1 MRSSV
6 SHCNPLVEIL
16 HLNLLGAR
24 LLGRGCFLSLLVPLI
39 LAVSPATVQ
48 GQGSAEDFD
57 IRGPR
62 DQTLPSLGGVMPPS
76 RQHAID
82 TLDQVSEGE
91 LVLSWSRLTGAPS
104 RIFRRGHAL
113 TPASSATPRAIA
125 ASFLDSHLS
134 LLNLSDQDI
143 RELRFSRDFRTRANG
158 VSHLTMQQQVN
169 GIDVWGGSIKINIDA
184 EGRIL
189 TVSGELMPDIHAS
202 INTGTPTITDHRAV
216 LLAAA
221 SAGVDR
227 TENSSSLGLVY
238 FPLAPGESRLG
249 KRVTFEDRGTSK
261 IYDAIV
267 DADDGT
273 VLWWKTLTSND
284 HFPAHG
290 DVYTSDSPIPQTPMG
305 TGAGTVARIDMP
317 FNGTGFFP
325 HDDPHFDWWDGGART
340 TTTSNNVDAYADRDG
355 DDAPDPGSRPVAAV
369 GEDFFFPIDL
379 SLDPLANQPAA
390 VTNLFFWN
398 NRIHDWLYRLGF
410 DEAAGNFQ
418 TNNYGLGGLGGDPV
432 MAEAQ
437 DNRDGAEPSLCNANF
452 GTPADGSSPRMQ
464 MFQCNSAV
472 PERDGDF
479 DNVVIAHEYGHG
491 VHSRLLA
498 TSGNQRGNEGW
509 CDYIGLSIV
518 AELGD
523 PYGGG
528 YGIADYLFNGNGS
541 GIRSFPYSTDSSIYR
556 RTYADIN
563 DASTSCQIRTCSD
576 DPTEICTKDED
587 CSGNPPATC
596 VAVGGC
602 RFHEDCRPPN
612 TTIDQSPCRSQVHRT
627 GELWAN
633 ALWISRFN
641 LIGKYGFASGAE
653 TMNRLVI
660 DGMKLSPNDPTF
672 LDGRD
677 AILTADLV
685 NNGGVNQCLIWDGFA
700 RMGMGF
706 SALTT
711 GVLDLNPVEGFDV
724 PTPCAPVSQ
733 VSTDTTFGNVCA
745 GDTATRTL
753 TVLNTGGGDLIVTSV
768 ARTSGSDAITVDP
781 LPGTPVFLGGGAQA
795 DFLVRCDPD
804 GPGDVSATITVAS
817 NDTAMPQRDII
828 FTCTGGAP
836 DLQVAIA
843 DMGGFGEVCTGSY
856 ADLDLTLF
864 NQGTCDL
871 TIDDI
876 SVDNPRFV
884 LPASVSFPLILG
896 PDADF
901 TLPIRF
907 EPDSCGST
915 GIAGVLEI
923 ESDDTDTATALL
935 GVPQA
940 APSRIFS
947 DDLESGDT
955 SAWGA
960 LPGIDAGDP
969 VFVGLSGSAPC
980 PDINSALANTGS
992 FGAVCS
998 SDHADLDLTLFNQ
1011 GRCDLTI
1018 SDIALLPDAG
1028 SFQLPGTLT
1037 FPLVLSHDAD
1047 FTVPIRFAPD
1057 ACFDLPESRSVQITS
1072 DDPDEAILD
1081 IDISGTSPCGNL
1093 VIDQG
1098 GLGDL
1103 FSFPATVVDTTG
1115 SLGCFSDRDVI
1126 LRNSGGCPLTIDDIS
1141 AAGADFMVT
1150 QPSVFPVLLP
1160 PGEETLAVTVRFTPQ
1175 TDADPFAP
1183 SEVTGTLTVVSDDP
1197 DGAAETGLCGESVAQ
1212 SGVRILVT
1220 DVTTGTPVPVGE
1232 VDSITIKS
1240 FGVSTPGPI
1249 NLRFTDQP
1257 MSSASVCG
1265 SDILYHVEQENL
1277 PETSTTGSN
1286 PNGSYDSKAK
1296 EGNLQTTDSFGLGQC
1311 EFRDFQLQ
1319 LQSN

>member
-1 MRSSV
+1 MCSGTSHGRPLVTTSHLNSLGVRRCGRSCFFGLLVLLILSASSV
-6 SHCNPLVEIL
+6 
-16 HLNLLGAR
+16 
-24 LLGRGCFLSLLVPLI
+24 
-39 LAVSPATVQ
+39 TVQ
-48 GQGSAEDFD
+48 GQGVAEDFD

-62 DQTLPSLGGVMPPS
+62 DQTVSSLGDAMPQA
-76 RQHAID
+76 RQQALEALGEL
-82 TLDQVSEGE
+82 TEGE

-104 RIFRRGHAL
+104 RMMRRGHAL
-113 TPASSATPRAIA
+113 TPPSSATPRTIA
-125 ASFLDSHLS
+125 KSFLDRYHD
-134 LLNLSDQDI
+134 LLNLSARDI
-143 RELRFSRDFRTRANG
+143 LEMRFSRDFRTQANG
-158 VSHLTMQQQVN
+158 VNHLTLQQQAN
-169 GIDVWGGSIKINIDA
+169 GIDVWGGGIKINIDA

-189 TVSGELMPDIHAS
+189 TVSGEPMPNIHAS
-202 INTGTPTITDHRAV
+202 VNTTTPTIMDEGAV
-216 LLAAA
+216 AVAAA
-221 SAGVDR
+221 SVGVD
-227 TENSSSLGLVY
+227 TLDSWSSLGLVY
-238 FPLAPGESRLG
+238 FPLAPGNARLG
-249 KRVTFEDRGTSK
+249 RRVTFEDRNTSK
-261 IYDAIV
+261 IYEAIV
-267 DADDGT
+267 DAADGT
-273 VLWWKTLTSND
+273 VLWRKNLTSND

-305 TGAGTVARIDMP
+305 TGGTTVARVDVP
-317 FNGTGFFP
+317 FNGAGLFP
-325 HDDPHFDWWDGGART
+325 HDDPHFDWWDGGSRT

-355 DDAPDPGSRPVAAV
+355 DNVPDPGSRPVAAV

-379 SLDPLANQPAA
+379 SMDPLVNQPAA
-390 VTNLFFWN
+390 VTNLFYWN

-418 TNNYGLGGLGGDPV
+418 SNNFGLGGLGGDPV

-437 DNRDGAEPSLCNANF
+437 DNRDGAEPSFCNANF

-464 MFQCNSAV
+464 MFQCNRAV

-509 CDYIGLSIV
+509 CDYIGLSV
-518 AELGD
+518 FAEAGD

-528 YGIADYLFNGNGS
+528 YGVGDYLFNDNGS

-556 RTYADIN
+556 RTFADIN
-563 DASTSCQIRTCSD
+563 DASTSCQVRTCSD
-576 DPTEICTKDED
+576 DPTETCTQDAD

-596 VAVGGC
+596 DALSGC
-602 RFHEDCRPPN
+602 KFHEDCRPPN
-612 TTIDQSPCRSQVHRT
+612 TAVDQSPCRSQVHRT

-641 LIGKYGFASGAE
+641 LIGKYGFAAGAE

-660 DGMKLSPNDPTF
+660 DGMKLSPDDPTF

-733 VSTDTTFGNVCA
+733 VSADPNFGTLCG
-745 GDTATRTL
+745 GDSATRTL

-768 ARTSGSDAITVDP
+768 ERTSGSDAITVDP
-781 LPGTPVFLGGGAQA
+781 LPGTPVFLGGGAQV
-795 DFLVRCDPD
+795 DFLVRCDPTV
-804 GPGDVSATITVAS
+804 PGVVNATITVTS
-817 NDTAMPQRDII
+817 NDTAMPARDILY
-828 FTCTGGAP
+828 TCTGGAP

-843 DMGGFGEVCTGSY
+843 DAGGFGEVCTGSF

-864 NQGTCDL
+864 NQGSCDL

-876 SVDNPRFV
+876 SVDNSLFV

-907 EPDSCGST
+907 EPESCGADAV
-915 GIAGVLEI
+915 AGVLEI
-923 ESDDTDTATALL
+923 DSDDTDTADALL
-935 GVPQA
+935 GIPQA
-940 APSRIFS
+940 LPARIFS
-947 DDLESGDT
+947 DGLESGDT
-955 SAWGA
+955 TAWGA
-960 LPGIDAGDP
+960 LPGIDAGEP

-980 PDINSALANTGS
+980 PDINTALANSGS
-992 FGAVCS
+992 FGDVCAS
-998 SDHADLDLTLFNQ
+998 GHADLDLTLFNQ

-1018 SDIALLPDAG
+1018 SDIGLLPDAG
-1028 SFQLPGTLT
+1028 SFQLPSTLT

-1057 ACFDLPESRSVQITS
+1057 TCFDVPEMRSVQITS
-1072 DDPDEAILD
+1072 DDPDEAIVD
-1081 IDISGTSPCGNL
+1081 IDISGVSPCGNL
-1093 VIDQG
+1093 VIDSG
-1098 GLGDL
+1098 GLSGL
-1103 FSFPATVVDTTG
+1103 FTFPATVVDTTG
-1115 SLGCFSDRDVI
+1115 TLGCFSDRELI
-1126 LRNSGGCPLTIDDIS
+1126 LRNNGGCALTIDGIS
-1141 AAGADFMVT
+1141 AAGADFTVV

-1160 PGEETLAVTVRFTPQ
+1160 TGEETLAVTVRFTPQ
-1175 TDADPFAP
+1175 TDADPLAP
-1183 SEVTGTLTVVSDDP
+1183 SEVTGMLTVVSDDP
-1197 DGAAETGLCGESVAQ
+1197 DGSANADLCGESVAQ

-1220 DVTTGTPVPVGE
+1220 NITTGTPVPVDE

-1240 FGVSTPGPI
+1240 FGVSTPAPI

-1257 MSSASVCG
+1257 LASASVCG
-1265 SDILYHVEQENL
+1265 NDVFYHVEQENL

-1286 PNGSYDSKAK
+1286 PSGSYDTRAK
-1296 EGNLQTTDSFGLGQC
+1296 EGNLKSTDTFGLGQC
-1311 EFRDFQLQ
+1311 EFRDFQMQ
-1319 LQSN
+1319 LLSD